1 MMNLTATPVV
11 LIAGATSAIA
21 TEVARCFAGD
31 GARFFLAARS
41 EERLKAIADDLRVRG
56 ARQVDTFA
64 IDLTD
69 LDRQAAML
77 DAAQAAYGR
86 IDYALVAYGTLG
98 DQTASEASVETMLT
112 EWNLNATSTIALLTR
127 LANQLEIQRTGVLA
141 VISSVA
147 GDRGRRSNYVY
158 GAAKAALSTYL
169 SGLRARL
176 KKPGIRVLTVK
187 PGMVDTPMTAHM
199 RKGPLFASPK
209 KVGAE
214 IHAAMT
220 HPKRSPIAGD
230 VLYTPGYWRL
240 IMLVIRAIPEP
251 IFRRLPL

>member
-1 MMNLTATPVV
+1 MMNATATPVV
-11 LIAGATSAIA
+11 LIVGATSAIA

-31 GARFFLAARS
+31 GTRFFLAARS
-41 EERLKAIADDLRVRG
+41 EERLAAIADDLRVRG
-56 ARQVDTFA
+56 ARQVEIFL

-69 LDRQAAML
+69 LGRQPAML
-77 DAAQAAYGR
+77 DAVLAAFGR
-86 IDYALVAYGTLG
+86 IDYTLVAYGTLG
-98 DQTASEASVETMLT
+98 DQTASEASVEATLR
-112 EWNLNATSTIALLTR
+112 EWDLNATSTIALLTR
-127 LANQLEIQRTGVLA
+127 LANQLEKQRSGVLA
-141 VISSVA
+141 VTSSVA

-158 GAAKAALSTYL
+158 GAAKAAISTYL

-176 KKPGIRVLTVK
+176 SKCGVRVITVK

-199 RKGPLFASPK
+199 RKGPLFASSK
-209 KVGAE
+209 KVGAD

-230 VLYTPGYWRL
+230 VLYTPAYWRL
-240 IMLVIRAIPEP
+240 VMLIIRAIPEP